1 VGDSADVEDPRRY
14 EPATAI
20 DHRGSRYVLG
30 RTDRDYAIWE
40 IAGGGPVRTFA
51 LTDAGWASAW
61 TAFRALEAERPPDDG
76 LGPMGPDGLG
86 PMGPDVILARA
97 ARVYRTRLRTVLG
110 LAATVLVPFQV
121 ASYLLAITTA
131 RRAEALI
138 GPDRLPV
145 LVTPDWVGW
154 LTTSISVLVVTPL
167 LTAALLG
174 PSARAGPATV
184 REAIR
189 AVSPR
194 APSVVGVSILSGVA
208 VAAAALPFAVAGGA
222 VRDANTVA
230 GTVLVVLGALP
241 GIYLAVRWL
250 LAPLVVADEGTGGTG
265 AMRRSWALIGER
277 WWRALGVVVV
287 GMIVLLGVG
296 LLVSAIFLGVVLRA
310 GLTPATL
317 ALLTL
322 LGTAASTFTLPFLS
336 LLVVHLYLDARAR
349 EPGA

>member
-1 VGDSADVEDPRRY
+1 VGDSADAEDPSRY

-40 IAGGGPVRTFA
+40 IGGGGPVRTFA

-61 TAFRALEAERPPDDG
+61 TAFRALEAEPSPGDGVRPRG
-76 LGPMGPDGLG
+76 A
-86 PMGPDVILARA
+86 DVILARS

-110 LAATVLVPFQV
+110 LAALVLVPFQV
-121 ASYLLAITTA
+121 ASYVLAIATA

-154 LTTSISVLVVTPL
+154 LTTGVSVLVVTPL

-174 PSARAGPATV
+174 PSARAGLATV

-194 APSVVGVSILSGVA
+194 AASVVGVSILSGMA
-208 VAAAALPFAVAGGA
+208 VVGTALPFALVGAA
-222 VRDANTVA
+222 VRDSNAAA
-230 GTVLVVLGALP
+230 GTVLVVLGILP
-241 GIYLAVRWL
+241 GVYLAVRWL
-250 LAPLVVADEGTGGTG
+250 LAPLVAADEGTGGTR
-265 AMRRSWALIGER
+265 AMRRSWALIGGR

-296 LLVSAIFLGVVLRA
+296 LLVSAIFVGVVLRA
-310 GLTPATL
+310 GLTPGTL
-317 ALLTL
+317 ALLTV

-336 LLVVHLYLDARAR
+336 LLVVHLYLDARDR
-349 EPGA
+349 ELGA